1 MVFDPMTEEERK
13 QFFRQNYGTH
23 LPGYTGHCPTLKF
36 RVGKRFGAN
45 TQEIMEELL
54 QKQVLKT
61 GPYRPNSSRDPALLF
76 DKEKRTRRNYRN
88 DRSLYKPPPFILG
101 YTGYIPGFNKKYGLS
116 FMRAVEEGGKEW
128 RETQNK
134 LRTRGDV
141 MRAHVERTNPRN
153 LASRVRNDNVNVE
166 INHGHQQDP
175 SFFGNQVS
183 PESPPIVGYT
193 GHIPGARSEV
203 ALSRR
208 YAQAAR
214 KGLELLQHE
223 RESRCCRVKDSEAV
237 QRVLD
242 SVYIDDTGHTRA

>member
-1 MVFDPMTEEERK
+1 
-13 QFFRQNYGTH
+13 
-23 LPGYTGHCPTLKF
+23 
-36 RVGKRFGAN
+36 
-45 TQEIMEELL
+45 MEELL
-54 QKQVLKT
+54 QKQVLKS
-61 GPYRPNSSRDPALLF
+61 GPYRPNSSRDPVVLL
-76 DKEKRTRRNYRN
+76 DREKRTRRTHRN
-88 DRSLYKPPPFILG
+88 DRSLHKPPPFILG

-134 LRTRGDV
+134 LRIKGDA

-153 LASRVRNDNVNVE
+153 LASRVRTDNVSVE
-166 INHGHQQDP
+166 INHGNQQNP
-175 SFFGNQVS
+175 PYFGNQVS

-223 RESRCCRVKDSEAV
+223 RESRCSRVTESKTV
-237 QRVLD
+237 RRVLET
-242 SVYIDDTGHTRA
+242 VYIDDTGHTKA